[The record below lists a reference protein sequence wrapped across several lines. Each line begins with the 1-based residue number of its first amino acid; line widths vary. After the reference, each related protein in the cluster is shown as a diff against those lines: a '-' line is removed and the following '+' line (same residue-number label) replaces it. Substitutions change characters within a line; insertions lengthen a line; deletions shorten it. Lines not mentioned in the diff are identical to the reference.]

1 VEERRGFYLVPMNQV
16 RDGAKR
22 TYEAPALKVVGSVY
36 ELTLHDKKLGPT
48 DGFTL
53 MGTPIA
59 NNSP

>member
-1 VEERRGFYLVPMNQV
+1 VEGCRGLYLVSMDQV
-16 RDGAKR
+16 RDGLKGM
-22 TYEAPALKVVGSVY
+22 YEAPALKVVGSVY

-53 MGTPIA
+53 MGAPIS

>member
-1 VEERRGFYLVPMNQV
+1 MDQV
-16 RDGAKR
+16 RDAAKR
-22 TYEAPALKVVGSVY
+22 AYEAPALKVVGSVY

-53 MGTPIA
+53 MGVPIA

>member
-1 VEERRGFYLVPMNQV
+1 MDQV
-16 RDGAKR
+16 RDGLKP

-53 MGTPIA
+53 MGAPIA

>member
-1 VEERRGFYLVPMNQV
+1 MDQV
-16 RDGAKR
+16 RDAAKG

-53 MGTPIA
+53 MGASIT

>member
-1 VEERRGFYLVPMNQV
+1 MDQV

-22 TYEAPALKVVGSVY
+22 IYEAPALKVVGSVY
-36 ELTLHDKKLGPT
+36 ALTLQDKKTGPT

-53 MGTPIA
+53 MGVPIA